1 MQQRRSRPD
10 DEKPDL
16 ILLVDD
22 YQDGREMYAD
32 SLRFAGYKTLEA
44 SSGVEALQLAIDRL
58 PTLILMDLSLPGID
72 GWEVTQRLKKD
83 PRTRHIPIV
92 ALTAHALQEERERAE
107 RAGCDAF
114 VAKPCLPEELLAEVE
129 RVLATH
135 GSAPHQ
141 S

>member
-1 MQQRRSRPD
+1 VPHRRSRP

-32 SLRFAGYKTLEA
+32 SLRFAGYRTLEA
-44 SSGVEALQLAIDRL
+44 SSGPEALDLALDRR
-58 PTLILMDLSLPGID
+58 PSLILMDLSLPGID
-72 GWEVTQRLKKD
+72 GWEVTARLKKD
-83 PRTRHIPIV
+83 ARTRHIPIV

-114 VAKPCLPEELLAEVE
+114 VAKPCLPEELLAEVQ
-129 RVLATH
+129 RLLAPR
-135 GSAPHQ
+135 GSSARQ
-141 S
+141 QA

>member
-1 MQQRRSRPD
+1 VQQRRSRPD

-107 RAGCDAF
+107 RAGCDSF

>member
-1 MQQRRSRPD
+1 
-10 DEKPDL
+10 
-16 ILLVDD
+16 
-22 YQDGREMYAD
+22 MYAD

-72 GWEVTQRLKKD
+72 GWEVTMRLKKD

-107 RAGCDAF
+107 RAGCDSF

-129 RVLATH
+129 RVLTSL
-135 GSAPHQ
+135 GTSSAQ
-141 S
+141 

>member
-1 MQQRRSRPD
+1 MSQRRSRP

-32 SLRFAGYKTLEA
+32 SLRFAGYRTLEA
-44 SSGVEALQLAIDRL
+44 SSGLEALQLAFDRQ
-58 PTLILMDLSLPGID
+58 PSLILMDLSLPGMD
-72 GWEVTQRLKKD
+72 GWEVTARLKKD

-92 ALTAHALQEERERAE
+92 ALTAHALQEERELAL

-114 VAKPCLPEELLAEVE
+114 VAKPCLPEELLSEVQ
-129 RVLATH
+129 RLLVPRR
-135 GSAPHQ
+135 SAARQ
-141 S
+141 A

>member
-1 MQQRRSRPD
+1 VQQRRSRPD

>member
-1 MQQRRSRPD
+1 MPHRRSRP

-32 SLRFAGYKTLEA
+32 SLRFAGYRTLEA
-44 SSGVEALQLAIDRL
+44 SSGPEALELALDRR
-58 PTLILMDLSLPGID
+58 PSLILMDLSLPGID
-72 GWEVTQRLKKD
+72 GWEVTARLKKD
-83 PRTRHIPIV
+83 ARTRHIPIV

-114 VAKPCLPEELLAEVE
+114 VAKPCLPEELLAEVQ
-129 RVLATH
+129 RLLTPR
-135 GSAPHQ
+135 GSSAGQ
-141 S
+141 A

>member
-1 MQQRRSRPD
+1 VSQRRSRPD
-10 DEKPDL
+10 DKPDL

-44 SSGVEALQLAIDRL
+44 SSGIEALQLALDRR
-58 PTLILMDLSLPGID
+58 PSLILMDLSLPGID
-72 GWEVTQRLKKD
+72 GWEVTARLKKD
-83 PRTRHIPIV
+83 DRTRHIPIV
-92 ALTAHALQEERERAE
+92 ALTAHALQEERERAV

-114 VAKPCLPEELLAEVE
+114 VAKPCLPETLLAEVQ
-129 RVLATH
+129 RLLAAAH
-135 GSAPHQ
+135 ASATRH

>member
-1 MQQRRSRPD
+1 VPQRRSRPD

-72 GWEVTQRLKKD
+72 GWEVTSRLKKD